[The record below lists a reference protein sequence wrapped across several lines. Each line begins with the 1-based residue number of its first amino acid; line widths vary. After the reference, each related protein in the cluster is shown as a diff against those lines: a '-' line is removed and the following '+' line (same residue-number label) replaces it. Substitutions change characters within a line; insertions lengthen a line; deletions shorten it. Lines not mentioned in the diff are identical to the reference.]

1 MHIHLSQLLRA
12 GFATALIA
20 AVAACGGG
28 GGGGDAAPGA
38 TNPAGKTAMEGS
50 GTITGFGSVIVN
62 GIRFDDSSAAV
73 LDEDGNPRSRDSL
86 RLGMT
91 VEIKGVSDDT
101 TGQAT
106 EITVVSEVRG
116 AVQAVDAGA
125 GTLKVLDVNV
135 QTSADTAYEGVAGL
149 ADIKVGD
156 VVEVYGIFD
165 RSTGVLAATR
175 IEKKDPAAPFKLK
188 AKGIVRN
195 LDTGAKTFE
204 LGTGADAIVIDY
216 SHANLKNLDK
226 SGLAEGVWVMVTS
239 TQKPAAGVWVVDEVK
254 GIHFI
259 PPAATTVTEG
269 LVSDYVST
277 SSFKVNGLPVDASH
291 ARIAG
296 HAEDLKDGARVIVIG
311 KAENGVIQAKVLVVV
326 RAKDRF
332 DPLGIELHGLITD
345 FVSVSDFKLRGESI
359 DASGATFEN
368 GTSADLAN
376 GKRVEVRGRID
387 GSIVRA
393 TRVKFED

>member
-1 MHIHLSQLLRA
+1 MRIHPSHFLRA
-12 GFATALIA
+12 GLVAALIA

-28 GGGGDAAPGA
+28 GGSGGPAPSAAG
-38 TNPAGKTAMEGS
+38 TGKTAMEGS

-62 GIRFDDSSAAV
+62 GIRFDDSGATV
-73 LDEDGNPRSRDSL
+73 QDEDGNPMSRDGL

-91 VEIKGVSDDT
+91 VEIKGTSDDT

-116 AVQAVDAGA
+116 EVQAVDAAA
-125 GTLKVLDVNV
+125 GTLTVLDVKV
-135 QTSADTAYEGVAGL
+135 QASADTAYEGVAGL
-149 ADIKVGD
+149 ADIQVGD

-165 RSTGVLAATR
+165 RATGVLAATR

-195 LDTGAKTFE
+195 LNTGSKTFE

-216 SHANLKNLDK
+216 SHADLKNLEK
-226 SGLAEGVWVMVTS
+226 SGLADGVWVMVTS
-239 TQKPAAGVWVVDEVK
+239 TQKPAAGVWAVDEVK

-277 SSFKVNGLPVDASH
+277 SSFKVNGFPVDASN

-296 HAEDLKDGARVIVIG
+296 HGEDLKNGARVIVVG
-311 KAENGVIQAKVLVVV
+311 KAVDGVIQAKVVVVV

-332 DPLGIELHGLITD
+332 DALDIELHGLITD
-345 FVSVSDFKLRGESI
+345 FVSVSDFKLRGQAV

-376 GKRVEVRGRID
+376 GKRVEVHGQID
-387 GSIVRA
+387 GAIVRA